1 LLVPIALG
9 RREIEPALHIPGGC
23 NGQDERAGPFRL
35 DAFATDVVDV
45 VRRAGGWLYDHA
57 ARGWRVTVVVADTA
71 DPRPLR
77 ILGVDVLDLKSAFAS
92 AQRPRA
98 HLLAAA
104 TKQLES
110 NSQVRQHLLNG
121 TSDNQG
127 RVAVWGCEQSR
138 RRNVVGRFHYRLSS
152 AAYAF
157 KKQALLAA
165 AVDHPPP
172 GVIEEFWWAGK
183 PFERSKRR
191 DHGDNERD

>member
-1 LLVPIALG
+1 MPIALG
-9 RREIEPALHIPGGC
+9 RREIEPALHILGGC
-23 NGQDERAGPFRL
+23 NGQDERTGPFRL

-45 VRRAGGWLYDHA
+45 VRRAGGWLHDHA

-71 DPRPLR
+71 DPTPLR
-77 ILGVDVLDLKSAFAS
+77 ILGVDVLDLKSAFAT

-110 NSQVRQHLLNG
+110 NSQVRQHLLSG
-121 TSDNQG
+121 TNRNQS
-127 RVAVWGCEQSR
+127 RVAVWGCQRSTR
-138 RRNVVGRFHYRLSS
+138 REDVGRFQYRLSS

-172 GVIEEFWWAGK
+172 GVIEEFWWAGE

-191 DHGDNERD
+191 DDGDNQRD